1 MADERNQSQTTQEQG
16 KQMPEE
22 VLNAAVDPN
31 SVADPL
37 QAQLEKSKGMNTPD
51 QERKLDDLKQR
62 KRDKE
67 NK

>member
-1 MADERNQSQTTQEQG
+1 MADERNQSQTTQEPG